1 MFDGQSQT
9 PRAGGPEHHP
19 VGSFGEILVGQ
30 RVAEE
35 FVVDPVVLDDDATLG
50 NARGAAGL
58 EDVGRLVGEPLR
70 DPAADGAAAQPL
82 ILEQRELREIGERAD
97 LFARIEAQRFGSLQ
111 PERAA
116 GLGVEV
122 PLDRLAGV
130 LVESFLGLRDE
141 CVKILGGC
149 FLGMWWVVV

>member
-1 MFDGQSQT
+1 MLDGQPQPPGT
-9 PRAGGPEHHP
+9 RGPQHHP
-19 VGSFGEILVGQ
+19 VASLGEVLVGE

-50 NARGAAGL
+50 NAGGAAGL
-58 EDVGRLVGEPLR
+58 EDVGRLVGEALG
-70 DPAADGAAAQPL
+70 DPTADGAAAEPL

-97 LFARIEAQRFGSLQ
+97 LLPRIEAERFGFLE
-111 PERAA
+111 PEGAA

-122 PLDRLAGV
+122 PFDRLAGV
-130 LVESFLGLRDE
+130 LVESFLGLRDK

-149 FLGMWWVVV
+149 L